1 MLGLLPDQTVSL
13 LFADENGTTRTV
25 LSLVRGGASTLVF
38 ADRSGSAKVGM
49 GVDARG
55 QSTLTLPEPP
65 ESRAEPAEAPD
76 APDSAPLAAP
86 KGPSPPA
93 VALGSVLA
101 RPHRRCPRCI
111 PATGSFEVVASK
123 PPEKVPL
130 TGLCFIPRAAFPR
143 HGRCPPG
150 HR

>member
-55 QSTLTLPEPP
+55 QSTMTLPEAERQVEP
-65 ESRAEPAEAPD
+65 ETS
-76 APDSAPLAAP
+76 DST
-86 KGPSPPA
+86 
-93 VALGSVLA
+93 
-101 RPHRRCPRCI
+101 
-111 PATGSFEVVASK
+111 TG
-123 PPEKVPL
+123 
-130 TGLCFIPRAAFPR
+130 R
-143 HGRCPPG
+143 
-150 HR
+150 